1 MLYTVRGLD
10 ENSRGVTIRVRVVSK
25 DDVRIVKT
33 NDGKEHKVVDLRVGD
48 RTGMITLTLW
58 DEKVEQVNEGDLID
72 IETGYVNRFKGRL
85 RLNVG
90 KYGKIERVED
100 PSFPS
105 HEELERRRR
114 RWHVKQSTSS
124 RK

>member
-10 ENSRGVTIRVRVVSK
+10 ENAKGVTIRVRVVSK
-25 DDVRIVKT
+25 DNVRIVKT
-33 NDGKEHKVVDLRVGD
+33 NDGKEHKVVELRVGD
-48 RTGMITLTLW
+48 RTGMIMLTLW

-72 IETGYVNRFKGRL
+72 IENGYVNRFRGRL

-90 KYGKIERVED
+90 KYGKMEKVED

-105 HEELERRRR
+105 CDELKRRRR
-114 RWHVKQSTSS
+114 RWQH
-124 RK
+124 